1 MDNLAR
7 HNKLLNERVQ
17 WYEAERQRLLKNILN
32 KFWFSLVCLS
42 SGVVIGAILMYIL
55 YRCPS

>member
-1 MDNLAR
+1 MDNLAG

-17 WYEAERQRLLKNILN
+17 WYEADRQRLLKNILN
-32 KFWFSLVCLS
+32 KFWFSLFCLS
-42 SGVVIGAILMYIL
+42 SGVVIGAVLMYIF